1 MNPDVFGPARMV
13 PDVKAP
19 QKVMMVEVE
28 AVQEET
34 PV

>member
-28 AVQEET
+28 AM
-34 PV
+34 